1 MIGNLQVKQHSIHL
15 TSDNCINSP
24 SPISD
29 CRKPELAK
37 FALATFFLAI
47 VWVCALSYMMVWMI
61 TVIGF
66 TLNIPDTVMGLTFV
80 AAGVS
85 LPDALGGIAVAK

>member
-1 MIGNLQVKQHSIHL
+1 MWQPPVDIITKVLFGLECQ
-15 TSDNCINSP
+15 
-24 SPISD
+24 ISD